1 MSPTCCSISRF
12 QSHEVMNTTSY
23 IQQLHEIWLNRAKSR
38 CLLGNGSSGD
48 EIFISAISFAKTKG
62 LDVPSNLN
70 QHEEAECDED
80 LATNCHDFDEDV
92 CVAKLSGA
100 RPPLVWT
107 MKLAISVASM
117 KLHRAFWNFTN
128 AGMMA
133 ETGLDSKVYSGSL
146 LSDSF

>member
-1 MSPTCCSISRF
+1 M
-12 QSHEVMNTTSY
+12 
-23 IQQLHEIWLNRAKSR
+23 
-38 CLLGNGSSGD
+38 
-48 EIFISAISFAKTKG
+48 
-62 LDVPSNLN
+62 
-70 QHEEAECDED
+70 
-80 LATNCHDFDEDV
+80 ATNCDDFDEDV

-117 KLHRAFWNFTN
+117 KLHRAFWNSTN